1 MPSRKKKTE
10 RRVHK
15 RFSAKEKT
23 FAMLRSDRCSLD
35 QIKRMSM
42 GEIACAVYNSKP
54 AIMGQIVDMSQGG
67 LSFDCIDKA
76 CPGGDSLKLDI
87 LSANDKFYIG
97 RIKFKPVH
105 ELKSSND
112 PALSPI
118 RMKKHGVQ
126 FVDLSFKQLSRLE
139 KFLRKHTKGE
149 MPPSR

>member
-1 MPSRKKKTE
+1 MPSRRKKTE

-15 RFSAKEKT
+15 RFSVKDRT

-67 LSFDCIDKA
+67 LSFDCIDEI
-76 CPGGDSLKLDI
+76 CTPGDSLKLDI
-87 LSANDKFYIG
+87 LFANEKFYMG
-97 RIKFKPVH
+97 RIKFRPVH
-105 ELKSSND
+105 ELKSSDNT
-112 PALSPI
+112 ALNPI
-118 RMKKHGVQ
+118 PMKKQGVQ

-139 KFLRKHTKGE
+139 RFLRNHTDGE
-149 MPPSR
+149 VSA

>member
-1 MPSRKKKTE
+1 MPSQKKKPE

-23 FAMLRSDRCSLD
+23 FAMLRSDQFSLD

-67 LSFDCIDKA
+67 LSFDCIDNA
-76 CPGGDSLKLDI
+76 HPCGDGLKLDI
-87 LSANDKFYIG
+87 LSANEKFYMG

-105 ELKSSND
+105 ELKSSGD
-112 PALSPI
+112 PAISPI
-118 RMKKHGVQ
+118 PMKKQGIQ
-126 FVDLSFKQLSRLE
+126 FVDLSFKQISRLE

-149 MPPSR
+149 VAA